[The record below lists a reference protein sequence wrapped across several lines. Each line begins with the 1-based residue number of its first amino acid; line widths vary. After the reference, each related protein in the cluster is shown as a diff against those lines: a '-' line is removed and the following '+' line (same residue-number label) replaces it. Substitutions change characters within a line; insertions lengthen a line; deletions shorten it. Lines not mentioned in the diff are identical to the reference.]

1 MKFPRIEQ
9 SDAVEISIVAPMH
22 NEALCVDEFCTRVE
36 AVLSQFSDSYE
47 IVIVNDGSTDET
59 RDKLDGFAASNPRL
73 RHVRLARQSG
83 QWAAIYAGFQSSRGE
98 YVVMMD
104 GDLQNRPEE
113 IPLLI
118 NEIRKGFD
126 LVSGRRAQRND
137 NVVLRRLPSALA
149 NWLLRKTTGCTV
161 RDMGGFKCLRGEIAR
176 EFRMRAGFHRLL
188 PAVVHLMGGSI
199 SEVPI
204 TNAPRFAGQS
214 HYGIGRAIDV
224 LFDVA
229 LLWFQSSCK
238 SRPVYL
244 FGRVSVSLAML
255 GAAVMFWLLNDKFT
269 YGIDMGNRPPFLATV
284 VIFLSSLGFMSLG
297 FVLEFLSDLLNTVTD
312 RKPYRIA
319 EITGSATADHSSTHL
334 SLIEQRAA

>member
-9 SDAVEISIVAPMH
+9 SQSVEISIVTPMH

-36 AVLSQFSDSYE
+36 AALSQFSDSYE
-47 IVIVNDGSTDET
+47 IIIVNDGSTDET
-59 RDKLDGFAASNPRL
+59 GEKLDGYAAANPRL

-83 QWAAIYAGFQSSRGE
+83 QWAAIYAGFQNSRGE

-104 GDLQNRPEE
+104 GDLQNKPEE
-113 IPLLI
+113 IPLLV
-118 NEIRKGFD
+118 NEIREGYD
-126 LVSGRRAQRND
+126 LVSGQRIRRRESFM
-137 NVVLRRLPSALA
+137 LRRLPSALA

-176 EFRMRAGFHRLL
+176 DLRMRAGFHRLL

-204 TNAPRFAGQS
+204 TSVPRFAGQS
-214 HYGIGRAIDV
+214 HYGIGRAVDV

-244 FGRVSVSLAML
+244 FGRISVSLLMV
-255 GAAVMFWLLNDKFT
+255 GAAVLLWMLSDKFL
-269 YGIDMGNRPPFLATV
+269 YGIDMGSRPPFLATV
-284 VIFLSSLGFMSLG
+284 VIFLASLGFMSLG
-297 FVLEFLSDLLNTVTD
+297 FVLEFLSDLHNAVTD

-319 EITGSATADHSSTHL
+319 EITNSETANHSPNSL

>member
-1 MKFPRIEQ
+1 MKFPRIEP
-9 SDAVEISIVAPMH
+9 APVVEISVVAPMH
-22 NEALCVDEFCTRVE
+22 NEASCVDEFCTRVE

-47 IVIVNDGSTDET
+47 IIIVNDGSTDDT
-59 RDKLDGFAASNPRL
+59 GHKLDGYAAANPRL

-104 GDLQNRPEE
+104 GDLQNKPEE
-113 IPLLI
+113 IPLLV

-126 LVSGRRAQRND
+126 LVSGRRMRRNESF
-137 NVVLRRLPSALA
+137 VLRRLPSALA

-176 EFRMRAGFHRLL
+176 ELRMRAGFHRLL

-199 SEVPI
+199 TEVP
-204 TNAPRFAGQS
+204 TTSAPRFAGQS
-214 HYGIGRAIDV
+214 HYGLGRAIDV

-244 FGRVSVSLAML
+244 FGRVSLSLLMM
-255 GAAVMFWLLNDKFT
+255 GTAVLLWLLNDKFT
-269 YGIDMGNRPPFLATV
+269 YGIDMGSRPPFLATV

-319 EITGSATADHSSTHL
+319 EITGSETADRSPTHL